1 VSFSPIYTSF
11 KDIVIWTVKHI
22 IDAQKCRFKFN
33 FLIKNSYIS
42 LTLLLIES
50 ALPRLSRADKI
61 KKDAIVKSDSKQA
74 LLLRLLDNT
83 NIKIVSQIIENPD
96 IGSLTLSKKF
106 NIPLSTIQ
114 RRRAKIEKDV
124 LKKTYTLDYKAL
136 GCRLGDL
143 IVNVENGKAEEV
155 AHKIINKYKTNVKQC
170 QIRINSIHNII
181 AQIIYKNSNELN
193 YLIEGIKAMDYVI
206 TVEWSEMVKTIGDN
220 DSGIVQSVLK
230 Q

>member
-1 VSFSPIYTSF
+1 ML
-11 KDIVIWTVKHI
+11 KNTVLYLILSLKIHI
-22 IDAQKCRFKFN
+22 FA
-33 FLIKNSYIS
+33 L
-42 LTLLLIES
+42 LLLLIEIV
-50 ALPRLSRADKI
+50 LPRLSRADKI
-61 KKDAIVKSDSKQA
+61 KKDAIAISDSKQA

-83 NIKIVSQIIENPD
+83 NIKIVSQIMENPD
-96 IGSLTLSKKF
+96 IGSLTLSRKL

-143 IVNVENGKAEEV
+143 IINVENGKAEEV

-181 AQIIYKNSNELN
+181 AQIIYKDSNELN
-193 YLIEGIKAMDYVI
+193 YLIEGIKAIDYVI

-220 DSGIVQSVLK
+220 NPGIVQTVLK